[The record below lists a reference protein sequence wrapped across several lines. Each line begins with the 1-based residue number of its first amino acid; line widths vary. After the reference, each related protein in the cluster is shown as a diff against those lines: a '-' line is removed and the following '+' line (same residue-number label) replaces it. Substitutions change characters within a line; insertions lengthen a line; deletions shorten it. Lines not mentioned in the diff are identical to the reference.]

1 MFGGI
6 FGLPHEHE
14 DIEVF
19 TCSREAA
26 IEAIQ
31 SGEINNATAIMAL
44 QWLRIE
50 LSKVKAGLG
59 LMSLRPRRRPGSQ

>member
-1 MFGGI
+1 MFLYCGKVNAEHVGEI

-14 DIEVF
+14 HRIF

-31 SGEINNATAIMAL
+31 WGEINNATAIMAL
-44 QWLRIE
+44 QWLQ
-50 LSKVKAGLG
+50 LNYQK
-59 LMSLRPRRRPGSQ
+59 LRQDWG